1 MILISELFRYPKEQE
16 QAFLWRVGQ
25 AKDSGEIDVT
35 WEQIATYMNGEFRDT
50 EEDYRTESAYRKQYA
65 TAKNFYESVFVKQ
78 LGGDAYLEQLREER
92 QELYKVKTQV
102 RDERNELN
110 RKLRGTARL
119 DSTLDALGDT
129 ISALGKDKYAPTT
142 FERRDGGTDLLC
154 CLSDIHYGIEFDS
167 YTGKYNSDIA
177 YERIMRYAHELAD
190 IGKRHGANE
199 IWVSLLGD
207 QLSGIIHPSISI
219 ENRENLVEQIIGVS
233 EIIADFIYAL
243 SCNFQKVHVNSVGGN
258 HSRVQPKDVAL
269 KDERLDNLIIWHLQA
284 KFSHMR
290 DSVCIVPISENIDS
304 TVAEFTIRGKSFVSV
319 HGDYDPFT
327 DAGLS
332 KLVMWLGYKP
342 FAVLSGHMHT
352 PSYKDVS
359 SVICIQSGS
368 LSGSGDAY
376 TTEKRLRGL
385 PSQTA
390 CVIGNHGIVA
400 MYPVSLA

>member
-119 DSTLDALGDT
+119 DSTLDALGRT
-129 ISALGKDKYAPTT
+129 IESSGKERYLPTVQAT
-142 FERRDGGTDLLC
+142 PDGETDIVC

-177 YERIMRYAHELAD
+177 KERILKYASELVK
-190 IGKRHGANE
+190 IGKRHKSKDIYVAM
-199 IWVSLLGD
+199 LGD
-207 QLSGIIHPSISI
+207 QISGNCHPSISV
-219 ENRENLVEQIIGVS
+219 ENRENVIEQIMGVS
-233 EIIADFIYAL
+233 GIISDFLYEVA
-243 SCNFQKVHVNSVGGN
+243 SYFDNVYVVSVGGN
-258 HSRVQPKDVAL
+258 HSRIQPKDVAV
-269 KDERLDNLIIWHLQA
+269 KDERLDNLIIWYLQCNF
-284 KFSHMR
+284 KHMADR
-290 DSVCIVPISENIDS
+290 VHITPVKENIDS
-304 TVAEFTIRGKSFVSV
+304 TLALITVRGNDYVAV

-327 DAGLS
+327 DAGIA
-332 KLVMWLGYKP
+332 KLVMWLGKKP
-342 FAVLSGHMHT
+342 YAILSGHMHT
-352 PSYKDVS
+352 HFYKEM
-359 SVICIQSGS
+359 SVIGVQSGS
-368 LSGSGDAY
+368 MCGSGDDY
-376 TTEKRLRGL
+376 TVERRLRGK
-385 PSQTA
+385 PSQAA
-390 CVIGNHGIVA
+390 CVVNEEGIVTA
-400 MYPVSLA
+400 YPVRL